1 MITLYGIKNC
11 DTVRKARRWL
21 DEQSV
26 VHQFHDFRTDG
37 LEPMQL
43 EAWADQLGWEQLLN
57 RRGTTYRQLP
67 PERTASLDRATAL
80 ALMLEQPALIK
91 RPVVVR
97 NGQARVGFQ
106 AADWLAWLKET
117 A

>member
-21 DEQSV
+21 DEQSIA
-26 VHQFHDFRTDG
+26 HQFHDFRADG
-37 LEPMQL
+37 LEPALL
-43 EAWADQLGWEQLLN
+43 EAWADQLGWEPLLN

-67 PERTASLDRATAL
+67 PERTASLDRAAAL

-97 NGQARVGFQ
+97 NDEVRVGFQ
-106 AADWLAWLKET
+106 AADWLSWLKET